1 MGMMNAKVCIMNK
14 QRATTQRVVIIGG
27 GVAGLSSAVRLAQAG
42 LPVTVLEASQLGG
55 AASTRNQGWL
65 HSGGIHALDSP
76 EYARTCYASLGDTL
90 KFCPNCL
97 EPQIESMAYLFSR
110 GETLLKT
117 WTNAWSAVGIPW
129 YELPLENVF
138 AALPG
143 LERSRIQHAFQLP
156 DRAFRPDV
164 LLSELAATAANAGVE
179 IRTGIPVKRLNR
191 QRDQIEG
198 VVTATGEELAARM
211 VILAGGSSGF
221 DLFEEFHPQLAGG
234 QHEVELVPLK
244 AHLLAF
250 QPEVGRLPFCIAD
263 AGGFNHI
270 PHPPTS
276 VFGSGRWEQVTRVD
290 DHADELQIESLRK
303 QVHEYFRGFPVDS
316 SSALAWAGT
325 MMQALKIDQI
335 ETGHALWPA
344 VIDHARHAPHIQNL
358 VSIFPGRA
366 TLWSRLAEL
375 TRQIV
380 LSKLDT
386 IPSNT
391 AHPPW
396 HRG

>member
-1 MGMMNAKVCIMNK
+1 MKTQI
-14 QRATTQRVVIIGG
+14 TTTRRIAIVGG
-27 GVAGLSSAVRLAQAG
+27 GIAGLSAAVRLAQAG
-42 LPVTVLEASQLGG
+42 LPVTLLEASQLGG

-76 EYARTCYASLGDTL
+76 EYARMCYASLGDTL

-97 EPQIESMAYLFSR
+97 EPQIEPMAYLFTH
-110 GETLLKT
+110 GETLVKT
-117 WTNAWSAVGIPW
+117 WTDAWSAIGIPW
-129 YELPLENVF
+129 HELPLEHVF

-156 DRAFRPDV
+156 DRAFRSDI

-179 IRTGIPVKRLNR
+179 IRTGTSVKRLHR
-191 QRDQIEG
+191 QGDQIEG
-198 VVTATGEELAARM
+198 VVTATGEDIAARM

-221 DLFEEFHPQLAGG
+221 ELCAEFHPQLAGG

-244 AHLLAF
+244 THLLAF
-250 QPEVGRLPFCIAD
+250 QPEVGRLPFWISD

-270 PHPPTS
+270 PHPPSS
-276 VFGSGRWEQVTRVD
+276 VFGSGRWEQVTLVD
-290 DHADELQIESLRK
+290 DRADQTQIESLRK
-303 QVHEYFRGFPVDS
+303 QVHGFFRGLPADS
-316 SSALAWAGT
+316 SSTLAWAGT
-325 MMQALKIDQI
+325 MMQALQIDQI
-335 ETGHALWPA
+335 ESGQALWPA
-344 VIDHARHAPHIQNL
+344 VIDHARQAPHVQNL

-366 TLWSRLAEL
+366 TLWTRLAEL

-386 IPSNT
+386 APSNT

-396 HRG
+396 HR